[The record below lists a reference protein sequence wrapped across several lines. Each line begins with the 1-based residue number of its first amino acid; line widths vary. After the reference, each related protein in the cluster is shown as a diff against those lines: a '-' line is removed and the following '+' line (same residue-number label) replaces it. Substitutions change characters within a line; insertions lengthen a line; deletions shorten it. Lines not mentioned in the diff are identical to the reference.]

1 MDARQ
6 VSLLTDWLGID
17 GFAWPWLLLAIPLP
31 WLVHVLMPVRAN
43 PQPALRVPW
52 GERLRRV
59 ASGGVRQAG
68 ARGFPWLAMLAWSL
82 LCIAAS
88 RPQVLG
94 PPVAPPQ
101 VGRDMMLAVDLSA
114 SMGEEDME
122 LGGRLVDR
130 LTAAKAVLVD
140 FLDRRV
146 GDRIGLVVFGDRAF
160 ALAPLTLDRDSVRQ
174 QLDASVVGLAG
185 RATALGDAIALSTKR
200 LQQQPTEQPASK
212 QHVLI
217 VLTDGVNT
225 AGVLEPAKAA
235 QIARDSGVRIHAI
248 AFGGEG
254 GGALSVFGLQLPT
267 GGDEVDEA
275 GLQKIAQLTGGRFFR
290 ARDTQALAGIYA
302 EIDALEPVRRQ
313 GQVVRPKIERYPWPL
328 GIALAIGGLALLL
341 RRRA

>member
-1 MDARQ
+1 M
-6 VSLLTDWLGID
+6 
-17 GFAWPWLLLAIPLP
+17 
-31 WLVHVLMPVRAN
+31 
-43 PQPALRVPW
+43 
-52 GERLRRV
+52 
-59 ASGGVRQAG
+59 
-68 ARGFPWLAMLAWSL
+68 AMLAWCL
-82 LCIAAS
+82 LCVAAA
-88 RPQVLG
+88 RPQQLG
-94 PPVAPPQ
+94 PPIAPPQ

-130 LTAAKAVLVD
+130 LTAAKAVLAD

-160 ALAPLTLDRDSVRQ
+160 ALTPLTLDRDSVRQ

-200 LQQQPTEQPASK
+200 LQQQETEQR
-212 QHVLI
+212 VLI

-235 QIARDSGVRIHAI
+235 QIARDAGVRIHAI

-254 GGALSVFGLQLPT
+254 GGALSVFGFSLPT

-290 ARDTQALAGIYA
+290 ARDTEALAGIYA
-302 EIDALEPVRRQ
+302 EIDALEPVKRQ
-313 GQVVRPKIERYPWPL
+313 GQAVRPKIERYPWPL
-328 GIALAIGGLALLL
+328 GLALAVGVLALLL
-341 RRRA
+341 RRRG

>member
-1 MDARQ
+1 M
-6 VSLLTDWLGID
+6 SLLVDWLGID
-17 GFAWPWLLLAIPLP
+17 GFAWPWLMLAIPVPLVVRALLP
-31 WLVHVLMPVRAN
+31 ARAN

-59 ASGGVRQAG
+59 ASGGVLQAS
-68 ARGFPWLAMLAWSL
+68 ARGFPWLTMLAWSL
-82 LCIAAS
+82 LCVAAA

-122 LGGRLVDR
+122 LGGRVVDR
-130 LTAAKAVLVD
+130 LTAAKAVLAD

-174 QLDASVVGLAG
+174 QLDTSVVGLAG
-185 RATALGDAIALSTKR
+185 RATALGDAIGLSTKR
-200 LQQQPTEQPASK
+200 LQQQRTEQR
-212 QHVLI
+212 VLI

-225 AGVLEPAKAA
+225 AGVLEPDKAA

-248 AFGGEG
+248 AFGGDG

-275 GLQKIAQLTGGRFFR
+275 GLQKIAKLTGGRFFR

-302 EIDALEPVRRQ
+302 EIDALEPVKRQ
-313 GQVVRPKIERYPWPL
+313 GQAVRPKIERYPWPL
-328 GIALAIGGLALLL
+328 GLALAAGVLALLL
-341 RRRA
+341 RRRT